1 MSFND
6 LRDQE
11 SGVRNQGNG
20 LGRREFLGVLGTSA
34 WLGRFPLFP
43 LPASKLDRI
52 GIQLYTVRREFAT
65 DADGTL
71 ARLATIGFK
80 EVEFAGYPEGT
91 ATSLRAMLGRHG
103 LTAPSSHVGL
113 SALRGDWDRTLDQ
126 AATIGQRYVV
136 VPSVPSNQRQTLDD
150 WKRLAAL
157 FNKGG
162 ETAKAKGIQ
171 LAYHNHDFEF
181 VPIEQRAPYDLL
193 LAETDP
199 QLVALELDLYWM
211 TNAGHDPL
219 TWFTRW
225 PGRFPLVHVKDMD
238 ATPRRSFAPVG
249 KGTIDFAKIFK
260 QAKQA
265 GIKHY
270 FYEQDEAEG
279 SPFDAAKV
287 SFEYLRSLT
296 F

>member
-1 MSFND
+1 MNF
-6 LRDQE
+6 RDQD
-11 SGVRNQGNG
+11 NG
-20 LGRREFLGVLGTSA
+20 LDRREFLGVLGASA
-34 WLGRFPLFP
+34 WLGRLPIFPL
-43 LPASKLDRI
+43 AAATLDRI

-71 ARLATIGFK
+71 ARLAKIGFK

-91 ATSLRAMLGRHG
+91 AQSLRAMLDRHG

-113 SALRGDWDRTLDQ
+113 SALRGDWDRALDQ

-136 VPSVPSNQRQTLDD
+136 VASVPSNQRQTLDD

-157 FNKGG
+157 FNTGG
-162 ETAKAKGIQ
+162 EAAKARGIQ
-171 LAYHNHDFEF
+171 FAYHNHEFEF
-181 VPIEQRAPYDLL
+181 IPIEGTVPYDLL

-199 QLVALELDLYWM
+199 KLVALELDLYWM
-211 TNAGHDPL
+211 TKAGHDPL
-219 TWFTRW
+219 TWFARW
-225 PGRFPLVHVKDMD
+225 PGRFPLLHVKDMD
-238 ATPRRSFAPVG
+238 ATPRRSFAPAG
-249 KGTIDFAKIFK
+249 KGIIDFARIFK

-265 GIKHY
+265 GIRHY
-270 FYEQDEAEG
+270 FYEQDETDG

-287 SFEYLRSLT
+287 SFEHLRSLT

>member
-1 MSFND
+1 M
-6 LRDQE
+6 
-11 SGVRNQGNG
+11 
-20 LGRREFLGVLGTSA
+20 LGTSA
-34 WLGRFPLFP
+34 WLGRLPSFPL
-43 LPASKLDRI
+43 AAAKLDRI
-52 GIQLYTVRREFAT
+52 GIQLYTVRREFGN

-71 ARLATIGFK
+71 ARLAKIGFK
-80 EVEFAGYPEGT
+80 EVEFAGYPQGT
-91 ATSLRAMLGRHG
+91 AHAVRAMLGRHG

-113 SALRGDWDRTLDQ
+113 SAIRGDWDRTLDQ

-157 FNKGG
+157 FNRGG
-162 ETAKAKGIQ
+162 ETARAKGIQ

-181 VPIEQRAPYDLL
+181 VPIEQRVPYDLL

-211 TNAGHDPL
+211 TKAGHDPL
-219 TWFTRW
+219 TWFARW

-238 ATPRRSFAPVG
+238 ATPLRSFAAVG
-249 KGTIDFAKIFK
+249 KGTIEFARIFR

-265 GIKHY
+265 GMKHF
-270 FYEQDEAEG
+270 FYEQDETVG
-279 SPFDAAKV
+279 SPFDAARV
-287 SFEYLRSLT
+287 SFEYLRALT